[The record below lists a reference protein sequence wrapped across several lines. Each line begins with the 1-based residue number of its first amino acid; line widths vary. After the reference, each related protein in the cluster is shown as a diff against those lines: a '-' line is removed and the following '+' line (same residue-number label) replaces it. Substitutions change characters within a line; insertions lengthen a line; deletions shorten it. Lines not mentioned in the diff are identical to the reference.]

1 LRHNPF
7 VTDWHLYIVRCDD
20 GSLYTGVSTDVARR
34 FREHQ
39 RGGQRAARYLRSRKP
54 VAMIFTE
61 RVGDRSA
68 ALIAEHAIKCLEKV
82 HKEALARGAVA
93 LQDVLVQF
101 ASRRSKRNGSN
112 HSVAGE
118 QHH

>member
-1 LRHNPF
+1 

-39 RGGQRAARYLRSRKP
+39 RGGQRAARYLRGRKP

-68 ALIAEHAIKCLEKV
+68 ALIAEHAIKRLGKV

-93 LQDVLVQF
+93 LRDML
-101 ASRRSKRNGSN
+101 AEHAARRSKRNGSN
-112 HSVAGE
+112 HPVAGE